1 MAQRLIIPG
10 SIQVTKRGAR
20 RLPRRSEALALALG
34 ALGSVNRHAGV
45 KTLNLIMNGKPVA
58 LALIENASF
67 GQDTE
72 GNTTLNEADSE
83 LENQNDG

>member
-10 SIQVTKRGAR
+10 AIQVTKRGAR
-20 RLPRRSEALALALG
+20 RLPHRSEALALALG

-45 KTLNLIMNGKPVA
+45 RTLNLIMDGKPVA

-67 GQDTE
+67 GRDTE
-72 GNTTLNEADSE
+72 GNTTLSEADSK